1 MNLLKSL
8 LPIAAMAGLQYY
20 QQGGGATAA
29 TVSAT
34 AQSFL
39 HSTDP
44 ERGRQV
50 FGSAPVVKSR
60 SAAELAAGSRRATE
74 YARLD
79 PIQRVVVAEPRVETA
94 MNNLLQ
100 NARNPNIIDFFSK
113 YGTVQPTAKGS
124 GVKTRMTEIG

>member
-8 LPIAAMAGLQYY
+8 LPIAAMAGLQFFSK
-20 QQGGGATAA
+20 GSVNPATTGQLAA
-29 TVSAT
+29 
-34 AQSFL
+34 SFL
-39 HSTDP
+39 DSTDP
-44 ERGRQV
+44 QKGRQV
-50 FGSAPVVKSR
+50 FGSAPVVQSR

-113 YGTVQPTAKGS
+113 YGTVQPTTKGS
-124 GVKTRMTEIG
+124 GVKTRMTEIR

>member
-8 LPIAAMAGLQYY
+8 LPIAAMAGLQYFS
-20 QQGGGATAA
+20 QGSVNPATTGQLAA
-29 TVSAT
+29 
-34 AQSFL
+34 SFL
-39 HSTDP
+39 DSTDP
-44 ERGRQV
+44 QKGRQV
-50 FGSAPVVKSR
+50 FGSAPVVQSR

-113 YGTVQPTAKGS
+113 YGTVQPTTRGS

>member
-1 MNLLKSL
+1 
-8 LPIAAMAGLQYY
+8 MAGLQYFS
-20 QQGGGATAA
+20 QGSVNPATTGQLAA
-29 TVSAT
+29 
-34 AQSFL
+34 SFL
-39 HSTDP
+39 DSTDP
-44 ERGRQV
+44 QKGRQV
-50 FGSAPVVKSR
+50 FGSAPVVQSR

-100 NARNPNIIDFFSK
+100 NARNPNVIDFFSK
-113 YGTVQPTAKGS
+113 YGTVQPTTKGS